1 MPIDREKIKKALDD
15 FENDDFVSSKEKLK
29 DEIKKAKEEY
39 VKNKTGIEKDL
50 SPHKEEEESGD
61 DENGNEGEDEDEDE

>member
-1 MPIDREKIKKALDD
+1 MPVDKEKIKKALDD

-39 VKNKTGIEKDL
+39 VKDKTGLEKDL
-50 SPHKEEEESGD
+50 SPQEQEEEEEEEEED
-61 DENGNEGEDEDEDE
+61 DKDE